1 MGVVTVVVVEVVTP
15 RSAIAIIIII
25 IAVMVVAIVI
35 IVIIIV
41 VVVLSDGCIDRV
53 DLLTQRVDH
62 LALLLLHGLDLRLQ
76 AIRHRGQGV
85 VVVAAVIL
93 KLLTDL
99 ILQLSDAVV
108 RVVDLILD
116 LISNII

>member
-1 MGVVTVVVVEVVTP
+1 MRVVAVVVVEVVTP
-15 RSAIAIIIII
+15 RSAIAIIII
-25 IAVMVVAIVI
+25 VVAIVI
-35 IVIIIV
+35 IVLIIV

-85 VVVAAVIL
+85 VVVVAVIL

-116 LISNII
+116 LMSNII